1 MTVFFSLLAVSI
13 LLNLLVLCAIV
24 YLYFVEKKDMGGI
37 SRAVRSTKRIKT
49 KSAKMFETEAE
60 DELSQLVKGYVHELS
75 SELKEHLSGLTE
87 VAEKQSADL
96 AQFVREQQ
104 RAVISETQTLVANN
118 IVKIEKELEEYKKN
132 QFERI
137 ESEINSIVASTASK
151 VLGRMVSLT
160 EHEDLVRQALERA
173 KKDKFFA

>member
-1 MTVFFSLLAVSI
+1 MEVFFSLLAVSI
-13 LLNLLVLCAIV
+13 LLNLLVLGAIV

-37 SRAVRSTKRIKT
+37 SRAVKSVKRIKGR
-49 KSAKMFETEAE
+49 SAKMFQTEAE
-60 DELSQLVKGYVHELS
+60 EELSQLVKGYVHELS
-75 SELKEHLSGLTE
+75 GELKEHLSGLTD
-87 VAEKQSADL
+87 VASKQSADL
-96 AQFVREQQ
+96 AEFVKEQQ
-104 RAVISETQTLVANN
+104 KGIIAETQTLVANN

-137 ESEINSIVASTASK
+137 ETEINSIVAATASK